1 MDERDLEPL
10 LRLLEHQ
17 CRTGRRE
24 RPSRNQPARLMLAII
39 AAAIAGSLLGILLG
53 AS

>member
-17 CRTGRRE
+17 CSTARLE
-24 RPSRNQPARLMLAII
+24 RPRRNHPARLMLAIV

-53 AS
+53 AA